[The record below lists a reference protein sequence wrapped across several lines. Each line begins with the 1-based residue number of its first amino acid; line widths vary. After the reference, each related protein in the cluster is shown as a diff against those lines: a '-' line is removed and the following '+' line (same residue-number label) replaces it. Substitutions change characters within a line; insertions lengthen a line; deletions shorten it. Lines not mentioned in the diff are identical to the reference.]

1 MTDPMPRKD
10 VELPPRIPEA
20 AIIAE
25 LRAELAQARA
35 DAQAAVALV
44 VEQATGIATRH
55 WEGEPEDTIAMEAD
69 IRSLADADALAAAN
83 AVLEAKVAGL
93 VEALEDIASAQR
105 FPSHGDPVVL
115 RDRARAALATQEAGN
130 G

>member
-35 DAQAAVALV
+35 LIAAAQ
-44 VEQATGIATRH
+44 ETRH
-55 WEGEPEDTIAMEAD
+55 EP
-69 IRSLADADALAAAN
+69 
-83 AVLEAKVAGL
+83 
-93 VEALEDIASAQR
+93 
-105 FPSHGDPVVL
+105 
-115 RDRARAALATQEAGN
+115 
-130 G
+130 